1 MIRPI
6 EPTALNPFVTRQPDG
21 TLHFDGVDLGSVAKQ
36 FGTPVWVCSVA
47 VARRNLARLREA
59 TRGVFPHCRH
69 AYGLKANTTSSLVKA
84 LVNSGC
90 DLDVSS
96 ETELALARHIGVP
109 GNRMFLGGSCKS
121 PALLKDAFAGG
132 VRQLSID
139 RFDDVEL
146 IGSLARDAGLE
157 LRCLLRVRAGV
168 TPGSNLD
175 SRVLSTLDRDDGKFG
190 LDRADVERILGEIG
204 KVKGIKPCGIHVH
217 LGFIGYSGDI
227 RAGDELSLR
236 RHVLRTAIRDLGA
249 HRQRFPVARPVL
261 NVGGGIRSAPR
272 VVVKPDRGH
281 HAASLLEVAPV
292 ESHVD
297 LLHDELRRGGLS
309 PADVEIQFENGG
321 FFVDTSTLM
330 LAEVLGEARRSD
342 GTRLVM
348 LNASTRTFVTQAR
361 LTYPAIAL
369 VDRGDHELATIVG
382 NSCAPDNLITG
393 WPLPPLPVGSLVAL
407 LNQGAYCETESTQF
421 NGLNRPGV
429 VVAEDGGIRLVKRP
443 ERWDDH
449 YLRDEGYAREGA
461 PFALSR

>member
-1 MIRPI
+1 M
-6 EPTALNPFVTRQPDG
+6 
-21 TLHFDGVDLGSVAKQ
+21 
-36 FGTPVWVCSVA
+36 
-47 VARRNLARLREA
+47 
-59 TRGVFPHCRH
+59 
-69 AYGLKANTTSSLVKA
+69 
-84 LVNSGC
+84 
-90 DLDVSS
+90 
-96 ETELALARHIGVP
+96 
-109 GNRMFLGGSCKS
+109 
-121 PALLKDAFAGG
+121 
-132 VRQLSID
+132 
-139 RFDDVEL
+139 
-146 IGSLARDAGLE
+146 
-157 LRCLLRVRAGV
+157 
-168 TPGSNLD
+168 
-175 SRVLSTLDRDDGKFG
+175 
-190 LDRADVERILGEIG
+190 
-204 KVKGIKPCGIHVH
+204 
-217 LGFIGYSGDI
+217 
-227 RAGDELSLR
+227 
-236 RHVLRTAIRDLGA
+236 
-249 HRQRFPVARPVL
+249 
-261 NVGGGIRSAPR
+261 
-272 VVVKPDRGH
+272 
-281 HAASLLEVAPV
+281 

-369 VDRGDHELATIVG
+369 VDRGDYELATIVG